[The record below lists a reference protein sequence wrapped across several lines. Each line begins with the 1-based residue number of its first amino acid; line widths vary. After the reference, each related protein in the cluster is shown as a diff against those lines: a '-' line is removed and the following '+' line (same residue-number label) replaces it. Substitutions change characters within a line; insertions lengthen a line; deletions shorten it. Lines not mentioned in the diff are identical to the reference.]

1 MPIRRRDIEREL
13 HGGEL
18 EKATGLLHRALADFA
33 DIERELQAAERRAGL
48 AISSDMPLLER
59 MARLGFSERDR
70 NTVAVMLAAL
80 WDMRSCRPISEQAE
94 AILAQRRAAKES
106 ADRQLA
112 AVIARR
118 RQSS

>member
-1 MPIRRRDIEREL
+1 MPIRRQDIEREL
-13 HGGEL
+13 HSSEL
-18 EKATGLLHRALADFA
+18 EKAAGLLHRALADFA

-48 AISSDMPLLER
+48 AISPDMPLLER

-70 NTVAVMLAAL
+70 TVVALMLAAL
-80 WDMRSCRPISEQAE
+80 WDLRSCRPISEQAE
-94 AILAQRRAAKES
+94 AILSKRTAAREF

-112 AVIARR
+112 DVIARR